1 MYSVL
6 RKDGSG
12 GTDDSTQ
19 CIASG
24 TLIERQ
30 LAGMSDS
37 EILTDSDSDS
47 DSDFF
52 CR

>member
-30 LAGMSDS
+30 LVLDVRSYIRNFKTS
-37 EILTDSDSDS
+37 LS
-47 DSDFF
+47 
-52 CR
+52 

>member
-30 LAGMSDS
+30 LVLHVQSYIRNFKTS
-37 EILTDSDSDS
+37 LS
-47 DSDFF
+47 
-52 CR
+52 